1 MYVLSADID
10 LTKGM
15 TSMTRKNYSMII
27 VLAAITIIPQL
38 LFWWLAPSSATAH
51 LAVYI
56 GGTILT
62 VGVPASYLLT
72 YWNSNIRRT
81 SGLLIVFSV
90 LQIVTIIIS
99 ILLLWVNATV
109 RSTVFVFVI
118 TSLVYLIVLMPMISS
133 VLKPQIEGVTPVGV
147 SEEHGNQSTDNFR
160 RQDGVDMMEND
171 SDISQISNHVS
182 ATRLLPPRKRQ

>member
-15 TSMTRKNYSMII
+15 TNMTRKNYSMII

-62 VGVPASYLLT
+62 VGVPASYLLA
-72 YWNSNIRRT
+72 YLNSNIRRT
-81 SGLLIVFSV
+81 SGLLIVSSV
-90 LQIVTIIIS
+90 LQIVTMIIS
-99 ILLLWVNATV
+99 VLLRLCTTV
-109 RSTVFVFVI
+109 RIFTIICFI
-118 TSLVYLIVLMPMISS
+118 GGT
-133 VLKPQIEGVTPVGV
+133 K
-147 SEEHGNQSTDNFR
+147 
-160 RQDGVDMMEND
+160 
-171 SDISQISNHVS
+171 
-182 ATRLLPPRKRQ
+182 RK